1 MPAQLT
7 TILYISE
14 YREKASGEFFIGLA
28 TGHTRLED
36 DSDAVQTFNITTF
49 YPLNEEVP
57 SYVPKLHEGQVLSVA
72 NSKFSIG
79 SNNQIDVRSFKLII
93 PINFS

>member
-1 MPAQLT
+1 MPAQLS

-14 YREKASGEFFIGLA
+14 YREKTSNEFIIGLA
-28 TGHTRLED
+28 TGLTRLED
-36 DSDAVQTFNITTF
+36 NSVAIQTFNITTF

-72 NSKFSIG
+72 NSKFSSG
-79 SNNQIDVRSFKLII
+79 SDNNIDVSIYQFIL
-93 PINFS
+93 INFS

>member
-1 MPAQLT
+1 MPAQLS

-14 YREKASGEFFIGLA
+14 YKEKTSSEFIIGLA
-28 TGHTRLED
+28 TGLTRLED
-36 DSDAVQTFNITTF
+36 NSDAIQTFNITTF

-57 SYVPKLHEGQVLSVA
+57 SYVPKLHEGQVLSIA

-79 SNNQIDVRSFKLII
+79 SDNNIDVRIL
-93 PINFS
+93 NQLY